1 MSNDRPNIG
10 EIERVEVRFVRNIEH
25 LHEQQIFLVM
35 RDKLEPHSLE
45 ESHLATSPFSK
56 LRFRVAH
63 SDSALALMVDAE
75 PQEGMSGALDVVLQ
89 LRSVE
94 RDCQLSYD
102 SRQGV
107 SEGSEAC
114 HESLLPCSFSSQQHP
129 DLAGSRLWRIVLLP
143 LGECALVSGKRAEFS
158 LAVSGE
164 YEGQLRGEF
173 YFV

>member
-1 MSNDRPNIG
+1 MNNSSPNIG
-10 EIERVEVRFVRNIEH
+10 EIERVEVRFVRNIEL

-56 LRFRVAH
+56 LRFRVAY

-75 PQEGMSGALDVVLQ
+75 PQEGMAGALDVELQ
-89 LRSVE
+89 LCSAE
-94 RDCQLSYD
+94 CGCQISYD

-107 SEGSEAC
+107 SEDSETC
-114 HESLLPCSFSSQQHP
+114 HESLMPCSFTSQQHP

-143 LGECALVSGKRAEFS
+143 LPSYPVKASFELAISGDYKG
-158 LAVSGE
+158 LLSG
-164 YEGQLRGEF
+164 
-173 YFV
+173 YFDFV